1 MQDEAMVK
9 DTIDCF
15 KQDLEK
21 AIDHLNSEYQ
31 TVRAGRANPHLLD
44 KVMVEY
50 YGSMTPINQ
59 MANISVQEA
68 RVLAISVWDVSQVKN
83 VSKAIQMADLGVNP
97 SDDGKI
103 IRLVFPAPTEERRK
117 ELVKQVKKL
126 CEDTKVVLRNARRDC
141 LDMFKDMKKNSEISE
156 DEYAG
161 LEKDVQKI
169 LDSYNTECEEL
180 CDSKEKEIMEI

>member
-1 MQDEAMVK
+1 MQDENMVK
-9 DTIDCF
+9 EMLDSY

-21 AIDHLNSEYQ
+21 AVDHLNSEYQ
-31 TVRAGRANPHLLD
+31 TLRAGRANPHILD
-44 KVMVEY
+44 KVFVDY

-68 RVLAISVWDVSQVKN
+68 RTLAISVWDVSQVKN

-103 IRLVFPAPTEERRK
+103 IRLTFPAPTEERRR

-126 CEDTKVVLRNARRDC
+126 CEDAKVVLRNARRDC
-141 LDMFKDMKKNSEISE
+141 LDIFKTMKKDSEISE
-156 DEYAG
+156 DEYAS

-169 LDSYNTECEEL
+169 LDGYNLECDNLASE
-180 CDSKEKEIMEI
+180 KEKEIMEI